1 MNSQKLEIIDLI
13 SEWHTRLRAELETS
27 WNKESEVAISNTEW
41 HILTKIYNGMH
52 AISDI
57 TKSVYITRQATHKHL
72 KNLQAKHLVEIYGDD
87 QNKKKKNV
95 QLTSQGVYLIQ
106 RYNELKENLE
116 CTLKK
121 SIGDEAYN
129 ELQLILSKNFK

>member
-1 MNSQKLEIIDLI
+1 MNSVKLEIIDLI

-27 WNKESEVAISNTEW
+27 WNKESEVAMSNTEW
-41 HILTKIYNGMH
+41 HILTKIYSGMH

-72 KNLQAKHLVEIYGDD
+72 KNLQAKQLVEIYGDD

-95 QLTSQGVYLIQ
+95 QLTTQGVHLIQ
-106 RYNELKENLE
+106 RYNELKDSLE

-121 SIGDEAYN
+121 SIGEVAYN
-129 ELQLILSKNFK
+129 ELQTILNKEW

>member
-1 MNSQKLEIIDLI
+1 MNYQKLDIIDLI

-27 WNKESEVAISNTEW
+27 WNKESDVAMSNTEW
-41 HILTKIYNGMH
+41 HILTRIYNGMY

-72 KNLQAKHLVEIYGDD
+72 KNLQTKKLVEIYGDE

-95 QLTSQGVYLIQ
+95 RLTSHGMELIQ
-106 RYNELKENLE
+106 RYNELKDGLE
-116 CTLKK
+116 STLKK
-121 SIGDEAYN
+121 SIGIEAYN
-129 ELQLILSKNFK
+129 DLQTILAKCW

>member
-1 MNSQKLEIIDLI
+1 MNSPKLEIIDLV

-27 WNKESEVAISNTEW
+27 WNKESEVAMSNTEW
-41 HILTKIYNGMH
+41 HILTKIYSGMH

-72 KNLQAKHLVEIYGDD
+72 KNLQAKQLVEIYSDD

-95 QLTSQGVYLIQ
+95 QLTTQGVYLIQ
-106 RYNELKENLE
+106 RYNELKDSLE

-121 SIGDEAYN
+121 SIGDVAYN
-129 ELQLILSKNFK
+129 ELRTILSKAW